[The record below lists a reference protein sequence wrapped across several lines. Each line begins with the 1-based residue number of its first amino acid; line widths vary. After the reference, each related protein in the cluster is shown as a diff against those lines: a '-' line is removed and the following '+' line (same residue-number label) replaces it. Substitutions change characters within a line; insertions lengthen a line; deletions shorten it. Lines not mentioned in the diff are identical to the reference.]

1 MKIVMLNNYIAKN
14 ITKMLLLGQ
23 TEAIETKILWQI
35 QQWSHPLLDRVMLA
49 ITALVNPEVAILVF
63 LITAILLWW
72 GHAYREALMFV
83 FACGGSV
90 MLNLGLKLLFQ
101 RPRPELWSPL
111 ITEHT
116 YSFPSGH
123 ALQGTVLYGAISYL
137 LAIRFPRFANWLYG
151 GAMLLVGAIGLS
163 RLYLGVHWPLDVVAG
178 WIIGFLWLVI
188 FVVSLRLQDLRSA
201 LKK

>member
-1 MKIVMLNNYIAKN
+1 M
-14 ITKMLLLGQ
+14 
-23 TEAIETKILWQI
+23 
-35 QQWSHPLLDRVMLA
+35 
-49 ITALVNPEVAILVF
+49 
-63 LITAILLWW
+63 
-72 GHAYREALMFV
+72 
-83 FACGGSV
+83 
-90 MLNLGLKLLFQ
+90 
-101 RPRPELWSPL
+101 